1 MRFFHSFSHKREK
14 RIVSLFVLLGT
25 ISAQNLSFKDMAA
38 EMGLNFVH
46 DHGGTDQKFYV
57 ETMGSGCALLDYDN
71 DGDLDVF
78 FLQGAPLPGWKKE
91 TTLRNQLF
99 RNDGDEFTDVTGES
113 GLGDT
118 SYGIGC
124 AAADYDND
132 GDTDLYVSNFG
143 PDILYRN
150 EGDGTFADAS
160 YAAGI
165 SNPVWSASA
174 AFFDADNDGFLDI
187 YVSNYVE
194 YSLEKNPWCGDQRS
208 SQRAYCDPDVFRGV
222 PDVFY
227 HNNGDGT
234 FSDISAVS
242 NISKAEGKGLGVVPA
257 DFDNDG
263 DMDVYV
269 ANDKVMNYLFIND
282 GSGTFMEDA
291 LFAGVGF
298 NENGQAEAGMGV
310 DFGDYNRDGWFDLF
324 VTNFSGE
331 SNTLYRN
338 DQNGFLTDV
347 TFAAGL
353 GQPSLEVLGFGTK
366 FVDIDLDGWLDI
378 FVVNG
383 HVIDNIEIFNPDYT
397 HAQRKQVFISRGD
410 GTFVEKTD
418 EIGGDLL
425 VPTVSRGAAFGDI
438 DNDGDTDVVISNNG
452 GQASLFINEGIPRN
466 NWIGLQLEGRLYNR
480 DAIGA
485 RVTVKSVGGTQI
497 ATVNPAASYLASND
511 KRLLFGLG
519 GDKKVEEITIKWPGG
534 GVDRI
539 EDVEV
544 NRYYH
549 VQPGGKIS
557 AIQP

>member
-1 MRFFHSFSHKREK
+1 MP
-14 RIVSLFVLLGT
+14 LFLLIGT
-25 ISAQNLSFKDMAA
+25 LAAQNISFKDMAV

-57 ETMGSGCALLDYDN
+57 ETMGSGCARLDYDD
-71 DGDLDVF
+71 DGDLDIF
-78 FLQGAPLPGWKKE
+78 LLQGAPLPGWKKK

-99 RNDGDEFTDVTGES
+99 RNDGDQFTDVTGES

-132 GDTDLYVSNFG
+132 GDTDLYITNFG

-165 SNPVWSASA
+165 SNPLWSASA
-174 AFFDADNDGFLDI
+174 AFFDAENDGWLDLF
-187 YVSNYVE
+187 VSNYVE
-194 YSLEKNPWCGDQRS
+194 YSLEKNPWCGDQRKD
-208 SQRAYCDPDVFRGV
+208 QRAYCDPDVFMGIS
-222 PDVFY
+222 DIFY
-227 HNNGDGT
+227 HNNGDGP
-234 FSDISAVS
+234 FSNMSEKS
-242 NISKAEGKGLGVVPA
+242 NVIKGKGKGLGVIPS

-269 ANDKVMNYLFIND
+269 ANDKVMNNLFIND
-282 GSGTFMEDA
+282 GTGIFKEDA

-310 DFGDYNRDGWFDLF
+310 DFADYNRDGWLDLF

-338 DQNGFLTDV
+338 DKNGFLTDV

-353 GQPSLEVLGFGTK
+353 GQPSLECLCFGTN
-366 FVDIDLDGWLDI
+366 FVDLDLDGWEDI

-383 HVIDNIEIFNPDYT
+383 HVIDNIALFNPDYT
-397 HAQRKQVFISRGD
+397 HAQRKQVFMNRGD
-410 GTFVEKTD
+410 GTFIDKTS
-418 EIGGDLL
+418 EIGSALQEPQVG
-425 VPTVSRGAAFGDI
+425 RGAAFGDI
-438 DNDGDTDVVISNNG
+438 DNDGDIDVVISNNN
-452 GQASLFINEGIPRN
+452 GQASLLINEGPPKN
-466 NWIGLQLEGRLYNR
+466 NWIGLLLEGRLYNL

-485 RVTVKSVGGTQI
+485 RVTVTSGGGTQI
-497 ATVNPAASYLASND
+497 ATVNPAASYLSSND
-511 KRLLFGLG
+511 KRLQFGLG
-519 GDKKVEEITIKWPGG
+519 SQTVVNEISIQWPGG

-539 EDVEV
+539 QNIEG
-544 NRYYH
+544 NRYYL

>member
-1 MRFFHSFSHKREK
+1 MP
-14 RIVSLFVLLGT
+14 LFLLIGT
-25 ISAQNLSFKDMAA
+25 LAAQNISFKEMAV

-78 FLQGAPLPGWKKE
+78 FLQGAPLPGWKKK

-99 RNDGDEFTDVTGES
+99 RNDGNQFTNVTRES

-132 GDTDLYVSNFG
+132 GDTDLYVTNFG

-165 SNPVWSASA
+165 SNPLWSASA
-174 AFFDADNDGFLDI
+174 AFFDADNDGWLDLF
-187 YVSNYVE
+187 VSNYVE
-194 YSLEKNPWCGDQRS
+194 YSLEKNPWCGDQRKD
-208 SQRAYCDPDVFRGV
+208 QRAYCDPDVFMGIS
-222 PDVFY
+222 DVFY

-234 FSDISAVS
+234 FSDMSEKS
-242 NISKAEGKGLGVVPA
+242 NIIKGQGKGLGVIPA

-269 ANDKVMNYLFIND
+269 ANDKVMNNLFIND
-282 GSGTFMEDA
+282 GTGIFKEDA

-310 DFGDYNRDGWFDLF
+310 DFSDYNRDGWLDLF

-338 DQNGFLTDV
+338 DKNGFLTDV

-353 GQPSLEVLGFGTK
+353 GQPSLEFLGFGTN
-366 FVDIDLDGWLDI
+366 FVDLDLDGWEDI

-383 HVIDNIEIFNPDYT
+383 HVIDNIALFNPDYT
-397 HAQRKQVFISRGD
+397 HAQRKQVFMNRGD
-410 GTFVEKTD
+410 GTFIDKTS
-418 EIGGDLL
+418 EIGGASQEPK
-425 VPTVSRGAAFGDI
+425 VGRGAAFGDI
-438 DNDGDTDVVISNNG
+438 DNDGDIDVVISNNN
-452 GQASLFINEGIPRN
+452 GQASLLINEGPPKN
-466 NWIGLQLEGRLYNR
+466 NWIGLLLEGRLYNL

-485 RVTVKSVGGTQI
+485 RVTVTSSGGSQI

-511 KRLLFGLG
+511 KRLQFGLG
-519 GDKKVEEITIKWPGG
+519 SQTVVNEISIQWPGG

-539 EDVEV
+539 ENIEG
-544 NRYYH
+544 NRYYLI
-549 VQPGGKIS
+549 QPGGKIS